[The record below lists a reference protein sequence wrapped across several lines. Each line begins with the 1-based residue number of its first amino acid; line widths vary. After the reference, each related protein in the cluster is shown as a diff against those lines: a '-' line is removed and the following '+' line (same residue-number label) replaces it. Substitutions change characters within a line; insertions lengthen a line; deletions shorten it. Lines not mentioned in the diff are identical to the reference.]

1 MLQFISHENERLG
14 YADGVREALRG
25 GCRWVQLRM
34 KHASDDEFLAMG
46 QEVGRL
52 CRAAGATFILDDRVH
67 LVGALG
73 ADGVHLGKNDM
84 HPAEARTI
92 LGPDKIIGCT
102 ANTLD
107 DALAA
112 VDAGADYL
120 GVGPFRFTTTKE
132 RLSPVLGTEGYRG
145 IMTALRLRSDI
156 PVVAIG
162 GITAADIPAIMATG
176 VTGIALSGTILSS
189 ADPAGETAHILEI
202 LSNQEI

>member
-34 KHASDDEFLAMG
+34 NHATDDEFLATG
-46 QEVGRL
+46 REVGEL
-52 CRAAGATFILDDRVH
+52 CRSYGATFVLDDRVH
-67 LVGALG
+67 LVDALG

-84 HPAEARTI
+84 HPAEARRI

-132 RLSPVLGTEGYRG
+132 RLSPVLGTEGYRS
-145 IMTALRLRSDI
+145 IMSALRLRSDI

-176 VTGIALSGTILSS
+176 VTGIALSGTILGA
-189 ADPAGETAHILEI
+189 ADPAAETAHIMEI
-202 LSNQEI
+202 LSNQKI

>member
-34 KHASDDEFLAMG
+34 KHATDDEFLATG
-46 QEVGRL
+46 REVGEL
-52 CRAAGATFILDDRVH
+52 CRSYGATFVLDDRVH
-67 LVGALG
+67 LVDALG

-84 HPAEARTI
+84 HPAEARRI

-112 VDAGADYL
+112 VDAGAAYL
-120 GVGPFRFTTTKE
+120 
-132 RLSPVLGTEGYRG
+132 
-145 IMTALRLRSDI
+145 
-156 PVVAIG
+156 VA
-162 GITAADIPAIMATG
+162 T
-176 VTGIALSGTILSS
+176 
-189 ADPAGETAHILEI
+189 
-202 LSNQEI
+202 